1 MDSQS
6 TNDLRDF
13 VPPEEAIYSR
23 MTSPVDTT
31 FIDVEKI
38 GFVLKEI
45 FFSHFLPVFSRHFGK
60 HINGWYCFL
69 ADLNDQ
75 KVVVSSPG

>member
-45 FFSHFLPVFSRHFGK
+45 FSHISYQFFPD
-60 HINGWYCFL
+60 IL
-69 ADLNDQ
+69 AKILTDGI
-75 KVVVSSPG
+75 VSLQI